1 VSAISAEPPS
11 AVVTAETVIRRLYDE
26 VWNQHR
32 DDIVDELFDPE
43 FRTPAAPG
51 MTGGAAKL
59 AVIRGYR
66 DAFPDVHITVDDL
79 IVTPDRGAAR
89 WTLTGTDSGGFH
101 GRPPTGRTITGWG
114 SEYFRFRGGRV
125 LTNWIGA
132 DWLGVLIQ
140 LGVLA
145 DPWSSLAA
153 EPHREER

>member
-1 VSAISAEPPS
+1 MGAEPPS
-11 AVVTAETVIRRLYDE
+11 NVVTAETVIRRLYGE
-26 VWNQHR
+26 VWNNHR
-32 DDIVDELFDPE
+32 DDIIDELFDPE
-43 FRTPAAPG
+43 FQTPAAPG

-59 AVIRGYR
+59 AVIE
-66 DAFPDVHITVDDL
+66 AIATLFPMFTSRSTTSSSPPIASL
-79 IVTPDRGAAR
+79 PACR
-89 WTLTGTDSGGFH
+89 TLKGTDTGGFH
-101 GRPPTGRTITGWG
+101 GRLPTGRTITGWG
-114 SEYFRFRGGRV
+114 SEHFGFRGGRV